1 MRIIRGYFLRRK
13 RNSKCYLEK
22 LCMKNMYEVMAS
34 DVFITFEYPFIYNK
48 DIVEQMLK
56 Y

>member
-1 MRIIRGYFLRRK
+1 MRIIRGYFLRWK

-34 DVFITFEYPFIYNK
+34 DVFIRKKIKKF
-48 DIVEQMLK
+48 DICLDI
-56 Y
+56 